1 MSVRGQS
8 EIHIKLMQ
16 DLCNNLVV
24 DDFNKL
30 KDHCKAKEYG
40 GFGAGQLEK
49 ILSLSDLFSKLQQKR
64 IFKEGDYNK
73 LKKLLLRID
82 NEESVEIVKEAEGAL
97 YLAGIPVEGYLP
109 VGAAPPYYG
118 FEQRPHPYNQ
128 MPPQPPFGPRYHVDI
143 KHSSDAMPSMSSF
156 SHGPT
161 SVIPPH
167 SGGQFGHV
175 PNMNNMYPS
184 GQSQPGMMSHS
195 SGQYGHGPNGNS
207 MYPSGQSQP
216 GITVDANHNT
226 TMGQDEKYYTPGRGY
241 ILFINNYFRGPPP
254 HGCEQYEPRK
264 GAEIDRASVEN
275 LRTSLHNYEIQIE
288 EELGQTEF
296 WNSLKKA
303 HTEVGGGNYSCFI
316 LIISSHGIE
325 TEITKDGQTGKKESI
340 VLVDSSQV
348 TVDAIRD
355 YFDGWSAPKL
365 VGKPKVF
372 VIQACRGIKSARG
385 ILDRSDCNPPA
396 QVIPTPPTQLSRPEN
411 ADVLIAYST
420 SPGTR
425 SWRNEQ
431 EGTWYI
437 NCLCKA
443 IAHNKGPGK
452 EHFLDLLVQVH
463 NQIAKR
469 ETQGN
474 DVAVK
479 QMPCLVTSFTK
490 KFLL

>member
-1 MSVRGQS
+1 
-8 EIHIKLMQ
+8 
-16 DLCNNLVV
+16 
-24 DDFNKL
+24 
-30 KDHCKAKEYG
+30 
-40 GFGAGQLEK
+40 
-49 ILSLSDLFSKLQQKR
+49 
-64 IFKEGDYNK
+64 
-73 LKKLLLRID
+73 
-82 NEESVEIVKEAEGAL
+82 
-97 YLAGIPVEGYLP
+97 
-109 VGAAPPYYG
+109 
-118 FEQRPHPYNQ
+118 
-128 MPPQPPFGPRYHVDI
+128 
-143 KHSSDAMPSMSSF
+143 
-156 SHGPT
+156 
-161 SVIPPH
+161 
-167 SGGQFGHV
+167 
-175 PNMNNMYPS
+175 
-184 GQSQPGMMSHS
+184 MMSHS

-264 GAEIDRASVEN
+264 VSFHHLMDAHLVVFVAMRYRTINMLQLLPEGAEIDRASVEN

-443 IAHNKGPGK
+443 IAHNKGPAASYSQGCR
-452 EHFLDLLVQVH
+452 DLLSQSVVVGDLFSQSVVVGDLLS
-463 NQIAKR
+463 QSVVVGDLFSQSVVVGDLLSQSVVVGDLLS
-469 ETQGN
+469 ESVVVGDLLSQSVVVG
-474 DVAVK
+474 DLLSQSVVVGDLLS
-479 QMPCLVTSFTK
+479 QSVVVGDLLSQSVVVGDLLSQSVVVGDLLSQSVVVGDLLSQSVVVGDLLSQSVVVGDLFCVLMCLRLPSQY
-490 KFLL
+490 L